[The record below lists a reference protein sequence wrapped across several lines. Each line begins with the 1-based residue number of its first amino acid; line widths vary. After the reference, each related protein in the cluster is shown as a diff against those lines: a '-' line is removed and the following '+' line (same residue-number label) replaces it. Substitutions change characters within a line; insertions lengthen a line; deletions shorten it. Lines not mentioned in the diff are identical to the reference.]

1 MSFYATEIL
10 RTNGEQLLKPKR
22 QSTSLLRN
30 LLEAMGWVERS
41 FKMAGNWRVT
51 SCNGGKGGFLF
62 TEWQRGKEHLI
73 VPGIGQREKVVEKR
87 ISL

>member
-1 MSFYATEIL
+1 MS
-10 RTNGEQLLKPKR
+10 
-22 QSTSLLRN
+22 S
-30 LLEAMGWVERS
+30 ERS

-51 SCNGGKGGFLF
+51 SCNGGKGEFLF

-87 ISL
+87 ISLRGEHGFRIKHETYRSLQIGESDN

>member
-1 MSFYATEIL
+1 
-10 RTNGEQLLKPKR
+10 
-22 QSTSLLRN
+22 
-30 LLEAMGWVERS
+30 
-41 FKMAGNWRVT
+41 MAGNWRVT

-87 ISL
+87 ISTLRRAWFSYQARNLQIGESNN

>member
-1 MSFYATEIL
+1 
-10 RTNGEQLLKPKR
+10 
-22 QSTSLLRN
+22 
-30 LLEAMGWVERS
+30 
-41 FKMAGNWRVT
+41 MAGNWRVT

-73 VPGIGQREKVVEKR
+73 VPGIGQTEKVVEKR